1 MRILVCL
8 ICALAV
14 ATAAPSETP
23 REVPTAVST
32 VVQEDEAQLAASPA
46 PPPADAAGTTA
57 TAKDQAPRKDE
68 AGPPSSSP
76 PLENGGA
83 SPDVS
88 ILTLPEAIAL
98 ALTQNDRLINMLDS
112 VEQAQLSLR
121 LARSNFRPK
130 IVPNILGSFGQS
142 DVSNQTYR
150 VDVSQRFVTGTELR
164 AGVGAST
171 ERNQLG
177 TYYSTDTTLSLSQ
190 PLLRGF
196 GRSVSRRALSSAEAR
211 ALDIVREQRM
221 SEQQVAV
228 EVAAAYYRIVSQKMM
243 VDVAQKTAER
253 SRTLLGASEAKLE
266 VGKVSQLDVFRAR
279 QLVAQADGQLLDA
292 QAAVEEAMD
301 QLRYLLGRGP
311 EFLFDVKS
319 DIPTGVE
326 TVTVEQAVETALAHR
341 LELANAQHALAEASR
356 LVAYN
361 RNQLLPQ
368 LDLNLALTRRDVADS
383 LRTAFKFDKLDF
395 ASFFT
400 ISMPVDRT
408 PQTIEY
414 HNALIERDR
423 RRREINLLKMRIVE
437 SVRRAVRQQAR
448 VRQTLAVSEE
458 AVEFAGKEVEVA
470 ALRYQRG
477 LSNNLDVVN
486 AEESW
491 LSARSRRVSLLVEL
505 AIARLQLRVAMGILD
520 PRQDFLPPTP

>member
-1 MRILVCL
+1 MSVLACLV
-8 ICALAV
+8 CALAV
-14 ATAAPSETP
+14 TSASPTPAAPEGP
-23 REVPTAVST
+23 V
-32 VVQEDEAQLAASPA
+32 A
-46 PPPADAAGTTA
+46 PPRAQMPQADEPESAPSATPSPQAGSEAERMPGA
-57 TAKDQAPRKDE
+57 TPSPQPGE
-68 AGPPSSSP
+68 GVAGPGVP
-76 PLENGGA
+76 
-83 SPDVS
+83 
-88 ILTLPEAIAL
+88 ILSLPEAVAL
-98 ALTQNDRLINMLDS
+98 ALIQNDRLINMQDG

-150 VDVSQRFVTGTELR
+150 VDVTQRFVTGTELR
-164 AGVGAST
+164 AGLGASS

-177 TYYSTDTTLSLSQ
+177 TYYNTDTTIALSQ

-196 GRSVSRRALSSAEAR
+196 GRSVSRRSLSLAEAR
-211 ALDIVREQRM
+211 ASDVVREQIL

-228 EVAAAYYRIVSQKMM
+228 EVAASYYRIVSQKIMA
-243 VDVAQKTAER
+243 DVARKTVER
-253 SRTLLGASEAKLE
+253 SRTLLAASEAKLE

-279 QLVAQADGQLLDA
+279 QLVAQAEGQLLDTE
-292 QAAVEEAMD
+292 AAVEEAMD

-311 EFLFDVKS
+311 EYLFDVEDK
-319 DIPTGVE
+319 IPAETEAVSVE
-326 TVTVEQAVETALAHR
+326 VAVETALNHR
-341 LELANAQHALAEASR
+341 LELLNAQAALAEAGRTVS
-356 LVAYN
+356 YN

-368 LDLNLALTRRDVADS
+368 FDLNLALTRRDVADS

-395 ASFFT
+395 ATFFT

-423 RRREINLLKMRIVE
+423 RRREISLLKMRIVE
-437 SVRRAVRQQAR
+437 GARRAVRQQAR
-448 VRQTLAVSEE
+448 ARQTLAVAEE

-470 ALRYQRG
+470 SLRYQRG

-486 AEESW
+486 AEEAW
-491 LSARSRRVSLLVEL
+491 LTARGRRVSLMVEL
-505 AIARLQLRVAMGILD
+505 AIARLQLRMVMGILD
-520 PRQDFLPPTP
+520 PRQDFAPPPAP

>member
-1 MRILVCL
+1 MSVLASLACL
-8 ICALAV
+8 FAIASGASNAVVSSEPVAPTSAQGAQALDPEPSLSP
-14 ATAAPSETP
+14 TPLPGNEAPS
-23 REVPTAVST
+23 TAV
-32 VVQEDEAQLAASPA
+32 A
-46 PPPADAAGTTA
+46 PPPPETA
-57 TAKDQAPRKDE
+57 EKE
-68 AGPPSSSP
+68 AR
-76 PLENGGA
+76 
-83 SPDVS
+83 PDVP
-88 ILTLPEAIAL
+88 ILSLPDAVAL
-98 ALTQNDRLINMLDS
+98 ALIQNDRLINMQDN

-142 DVSNQTYR
+142 SVSNQTYR
-150 VDVSQRFVTGTELR
+150 IDLTQRFVTGTELR

-177 TYYSTDTTLSLSQ
+177 TYYNTDTTIALSQ

-196 GRSVSRRALSSAEAR
+196 GPSVTRRALSAAEAR
-211 ALDIVREQRM
+211 TTDIVREQAL

-228 EVAAAYYRIVSQKMM
+228 EVAAAYYRIVSQKIMT
-243 VDVAQKTAER
+243 DVAQKTVER
-253 SRTLLGASEAKLE
+253 SRGLLAASEAKLE

-279 QLVAQADGQLLDA
+279 QLVAQAEGQSLDA
-292 QAAVEEAMD
+292 QAAVDDAMD

-311 EFLFDVKS
+311 EYLFEVEDK
-319 DIPTGVE
+319 IPAEVE
-326 TVTVEQAVETALAHR
+326 TVGVEAAIETALTRR
-341 LELANAQHALAEASR
+341 LELVNAQQALAEASR
-356 LVAYN
+356 VVSYN

-368 LDLNLALTRRDVADS
+368 FDLNLALTRRDVAES

-395 ASFFT
+395 ATFFT

-423 RRREINLLKMRIVE
+423 RRREIALLRMRIVE

-448 VRQTLAVSEE
+448 ARQTLAVAED

-470 ALRYQRG
+470 SLRYQRG

-486 AEESW
+486 AEGSW
-491 LSARSRRVSLLVEL
+491 LTARGRRVALMVEL
-505 AIARLQLRVAMGILD
+505 AIARLQLRMAMGVLD
-520 PRQDFLPPTP
+520 PRQDFGQPPAP